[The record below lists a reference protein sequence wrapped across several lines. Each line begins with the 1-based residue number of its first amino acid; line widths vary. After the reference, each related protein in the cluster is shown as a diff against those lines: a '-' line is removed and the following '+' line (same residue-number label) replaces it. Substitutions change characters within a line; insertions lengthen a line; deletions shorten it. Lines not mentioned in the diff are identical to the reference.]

1 MCFSLFLMSEKNGE
15 NYVLH
20 LSIFNRHENIIKE
33 AHPKE
38 MGGINK
44 KHLYHMLLLLEK
56 LWHVS

>member
-1 MCFSLFLMSEKNGE
+1 MSEKNGE